1 VFGRPVLVPSKSV
14 VSLGSAIF
22 AFMAAGTFRTIEEAQ
37 DKICPGHRTFS
48 PDSQAQHTY
57 EDLYPL
63 YSRLYFSL
71 GQPSNASGLG
81 SILPTLI
88 AVAEAAARQK
98 TASIP

>member
-1 VFGRPVLVPSKSV
+1 
-14 VSLGSAIF
+14 
-22 AFMAAGTFRTIEEAQ
+22 MAAGTFRTIEEAQ